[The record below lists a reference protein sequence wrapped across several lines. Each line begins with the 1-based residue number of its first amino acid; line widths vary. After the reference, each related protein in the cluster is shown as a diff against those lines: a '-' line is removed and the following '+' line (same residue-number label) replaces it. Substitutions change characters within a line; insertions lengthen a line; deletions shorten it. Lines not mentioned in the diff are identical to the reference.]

1 MFGAEHHQFLRQS
14 DEIKRL
20 RCETLACRMPRVSR
34 RFEFGGIFTLPAPT
48 VKHSSADRT
57 HADDDD
63 TSHVDAVQAVES
75 QAEVL
80 SLREE
85 VQHFKEQLLIEKQR
99 HETEVATLTDGF
111 NAAPEH
117 VQEPDR
123 NAPQSV
129 VVQLLPHVRKL
140 SLSFTHLLCAPP
152 FNIGY
157 NMSIKSKWNCCA
169 VSPVL
174 RKSPNRALAPRSQ
187 S

>member
-1 MFGAEHHQFLRQS
+1 MFNADLSSAEF
-14 DEIKRL
+14 
-20 RCETLACRMPRVSR
+20 
-34 RFEFGGIFTLPAPT
+34 FTLPAPT

-63 TSHVDAVQAVES
+63 TSHVDAVKAVES

-80 SLREE
+80 RLREE

-111 NAAPEH
+111 TAAPKH